1 MTSRARSTSLRRIAS
16 LLAGICFLMQTRK
29 LGKSGLEIVPLVF
42 GGNVFGWTADEQTSF
57 GLLDAFV
64 DRGFNAVDTANVYSV
79 WIPGHQGGESE
90 TILGK
95 WFAQSGKRDRVVLA
109 TKVGFKMGDG
119 SQGLKKDYI
128 LRSVEDSLRR
138 LQTDYIDLYQSHTDD
153 QETPLDET
161 LSAYDELL
169 RSGKVRAIGASNYK
183 GPRLAEAEEVAGKH
197 TLPAY
202 TTLQPEYNLYDRQ
215 AYESD
220 LAPVAERF
228 GLGVIP
234 YFSLASGFLT
244 GKYQSLE
251 DTKGKKRGSRV
262 EKYFDDRG
270 KKILAVLKQVSE
282 ETGAEQASIA
292 LAWLLAQ
299 PTITAPIA
307 SATSVEQLDALF
319 ASVELKLS
327 EAQVAQLTQASA
339 Y

>member
-1 MTSRARSTSLRRIAS
+1 
-16 LLAGICFLMQTRK
+16 MQKRK

-42 GGNVFGWTADEQTSF
+42 GGNVFGWTADEPTSF
-57 GLLDAFV
+57 QLLDSFV
-64 DRGFNAVDTANVYSV
+64 DRGFDAVDTANVYSSWV
-79 WIPGHQGGESE
+79 PGHQGGESE
-90 TILGK
+90 AIIGK
-95 WFAQSGKRDRVVLA
+95 WFAHSGKREKVVLA

-119 SQGLKKDYI
+119 SEGLRKDYI
-128 LRSVEDSLRR
+128 LRSVEDSLKR

-153 QETPLDET
+153 QGTPLEET
-161 LSAYDELL
+161 LGAYDELL
-169 RSGKVRAIGASNYK
+169 KSGKVRAIGASNYK
-183 GPRLAEAEEVAGKH
+183 GARLAEAEEVAAKH
-197 TLPAY
+197 KLPAY
-202 TTLQPEYNLYDRQ
+202 TTLQPEYNLHDRQ
-215 AYESD
+215 AYETD

-270 KKILAVLKQVSE
+270 KRILKALAQVSQ
-282 ETGAEQASIA
+282 ETGAAQASIS

-307 SATSVEQLDALF
+307 SATSTGQLEALF
-319 ASVELKLS
+319 AAVDLKLS
-327 EAQVAQLTQASA
+327 DKQMRTLTEASS